1 MDKRQIVASLNNIAN
16 ELDTNGLYKEANEV
30 TEVMMKLSQSS
41 SLIGNS
47 GLGAGG
53 SYAPGISGM
62 VPNIPKSYEALG
74 PHQNT
79 GKNSLE
85 YAGSKKI
92 FQGKNPM
99 QYSGY
104 KIPEETAAAAETA
117 QQWINTNSNLVNG
130 DIQKLYSLAVKGKAE
145 ARTEQQKQKF
155 NDAMAILKSHPKF
168 KASTGLGNVRSYEG
182 AQEAAAKKFPY

>member
-79 GKNSLE
+79 GKNTME
-85 YAGSKKI
+85 YAGGKKNY
-92 FQGKNPM
+92 QGKNPM

-104 KIPEETAAAAETA
+104 VSPEQKAMNAKNA
-117 QQWINTNSNLVNG
+117 QEWINSMSAIHSG
-130 DIQKLYSLAVKGKAE
+130 DINTMLEIAKEAKAQPETTVQEKKLLNDVIYILNL
-145 ARTEQQKQKF
+145 RTNK
-155 NDAMAILKSHPKF
+155 
-168 KASTGLGNVRSYEG
+168 GLGAVRKIDANPS
-182 AQEAAAKKFPY
+182 